1 LLHKR
6 PKPLIVPI
14 FIPNEGCPHRC
25 IFCNQGE
32 ITATEGQGPMDG
44 GRIEAVIEEALASKT
59 FPLRP
64 RREIAFY
71 GGTFTRLRRSRMKEL
86 LDVAARYVEK
96 GLFASIRVS
105 TRPDAVDLETLSV
118 LRARH
123 VTTVELGAQ
132 TMDDEVL
139 DLSRRGYRAEDT
151 VKAVRSLKEAGL
163 KVGIQLMP
171 GLPGDSR
178 TKFLETIAKV
188 LTLRPDMVRI
198 YPALVIRNTELARWY
213 ELGAFQPLA
222 LEEAVSICKES
233 CALLE
238 ENGIPVIR
246 MGLMSSS
253 TLLKEGQILAGPWHK
268 AFGFLVRSAIHRD
281 KIKGFLPKRGWAE
294 AVVILAPR
302 GEVPLV
308 RGHENEGLRWIE
320 RHTGSR
326 VVEIKSDDTLSA
338 GQVRVVKA
346 ALDAE
351 SLGQLER
358 RRKQRFSWN

>member
-1 LLHKR
+1 
-6 PKPLIVPI
+6 
-14 FIPNEGCPHRC
+14 
-25 IFCNQGE
+25 
-32 ITATEGQGPMDG
+32 MDG
-44 GRIEAVIEEALASKT
+44 ERVEAVVEEAVASKT
-59 FPLRP
+59 FRMRP

-71 GGTFTRLRRSRMKEL
+71 GGTFTRLSGPRMKEL
-86 LDVAARYVEK
+86 LDAAARYVER

-105 TRPDAVDLETLSV
+105 TRPDAVDMETLSV
-118 LRARH
+118 LRARR

-139 DLSRRGYRAEDT
+139 HLSRRGHTAEDT
-151 VKAVRSLKEAGL
+151 VKAVQSLREAGL

-171 GLPGDSR
+171 GLPGDSP
-178 TKFLETIAKV
+178 TKFRETVAKV
-188 LTLRPDMVRI
+188 LTLRPEMVRI
-198 YPALVIRNTELARWY
+198 YPALVIRGTELARRY
-213 ELGAFQPLA
+213 ERGAFQPLA

-246 MGLMSSS
+246 MGLMSSP